1 MTSKRKIG
9 EHYTVESSEGEW
21 AVLEAD
27 AETTFPVSRVWLPE
41 NVKVGDVLSTE
52 VASGGDE
59 GSLKLAIDA
68 EATTKRREAAE
79 ALQATAVGGPEGDI
93 EL

>member
-1 MTSKRKIG
+1 MTTQTGKT
-9 EHYTVESSEGEW
+9 YVLESFEDEW

-27 AETTFPVSRVWLPE
+27 AETTFPVPRAWLPE
-41 NVKVGDVLSTE
+41 NVKVGDVLSAE

-68 EATTKRREAAE
+68 EATTQRREAAE
-79 ALQATAVGGPEGDI
+79 ALQADAVKGPEGDI

>member
-1 MTSKRKIG
+1 
-9 EHYTVESSEGEW
+9 
-21 AVLEAD
+21 L
-27 AETTFPVSRVWLPE
+27 E
-41 NVKVGDVLSTE
+41 NVKVGDVLSAE

-79 ALQATAVGGPEGDI
+79 ALQADVKKGPEGDI